1 MTLKKRMISFIVRR
15 KVMELFKHFIIL
27 MGVAVILGGL
37 EGLIFPFPIVA
48 VISVLSGLLWG
59 ITWSVIDPVWF

>member
-1 MTLKKRMISFIVRR
+1 
-15 KVMELFKHFIIL
+15 MELFKHFIIL